1 MTLAQYDA
9 MLPAGSKINWRSP
22 VEKFARW
29 KWHVRGNWNP
39 REDRIPSLVWLGILW
54 IGMILGFGLDAKSFL
69 AENPPLLLHLH
80 AAVYTIWMFLITAQV
95 LLIVRDR
102 VYLHRKLGWLLVAW
116 ACLMGIMGPV
126 AVYSAAMMSV
136 KAHGLYPHPLIAVQ
150 AVNLGGFLILFAIG
164 LGLRKNPAAHKRM
177 MILANVSLAPPG
189 FSRILENLYPI
200 RLNSPL
206 SGFLYGF
213 YGNILIIVLM
223 LGWDLYRGRL
233 IRSHVLASMALLSFD
248 FLAAFLYGWKPW
260 SDLTLQWVTAW
271 AK

>member
-1 MTLAQYDA
+1 MENVAH
-9 MLPAGSKINWRSP
+9 
-22 VEKFARW
+22 W

-39 REDRIPSLVWLGILW
+39 REDRTPSAVWLGILW
-54 IGMILGFGLDAKSFL
+54 IGMLLGFGFDAKHFL
-69 AENPPLLLHLH
+69 GKHPPLLLHLH
-80 AAVYTIWMFLITAQV
+80 AAVFTIWMFLLTAQV
-95 LLIVRDR
+95 LLVVRDR
-102 VYLHRKLGWLLVAW
+102 IDLHRKLGWLLVAW

-136 KAHGLYPHPLIAVQ
+136 KAYGLYPHPLIAVQ

-189 FSRILENLYPI
+189 FSRILENLYSI
-200 RLNSPL
+200 RPNSPL

-233 IRSHVLASMALLSFD
+233 VRSHVLASIALLSCD
-248 FLAAFLYGWKPW
+248 FLASFLYGWKPW